1 MPQIFVV
8 GSINRDLVIYVD
20 GLPRPGETVFGER
33 FQQFPGG
40 KGANQAVAA
49 SRLGGDVHLV
59 GNVGSDAFGKEMR
72 DFLAGENIDTS
83 EIAILDTAPTGIA
96 LITVDSASENSI
108 VIVPGAN
115 MVWHTR
121 DLAHMKIGRGDIV
134 ICQFEIPLE
143 VIESV
148 FARAKKMG
156 ATTILN
162 PAPIKP
168 ATERILRNVDYLVAN
183 EVELEAFSGTTVNPG
198 DPTSVYAAMEKLRER
213 GPVAIVATLGPRG
226 ALLSGPAGRYEAKG
240 HNVNA
245 VDTTGAG
252 DCLIGGF
259 AAALAKSDSV
269 PHAIDFANK
278 AAAISVTR
286 RGAASSFP
294 MIAEVRK
301 ERNVG
306 LGSRK
311 EKVDKSNY

>member
-1 MPQIFVV
+1 MRKIYVV
-8 GSINRDLVIYVD
+8 GSINRDLVVYVD
-20 GLPRPGETVFGER
+20 RLPRAGETVFGNR

-108 VIVPGAN
+108 VVISGAN
-115 MVWHTR
+115 MVWDTR
-121 DLAHMKIGRGDIV
+121 DLVRMKMGRSDIV

-143 VIESV
+143 IIESV
-148 FARAKKMG
+148 FERAKEIG

-168 ATERILRNVDYLVAN
+168 ATERILKNVDYLVVN
-183 EVELEAFSGTTVNPG
+183 EVELEAFSGATVNP
-198 DPTSVYAAMEKLRER
+198 DESTSVYAAMEKLHEQ
-213 GPVAIVATLGPRG
+213 GPITIIATLGPRG
-226 ALLSGPAGRYEAKG
+226 ALVSGPTGRFETEGYK
-240 HNVNA
+240 VNA

-252 DCLIGGF
+252 DCFIGGF
-259 AAALAKSDSV
+259 AAALSKSSV
-269 PHAIDFANK
+269 PDAINFANK

-286 RGAASSFP
+286 RGAATSFP
-294 MIAEVRK
+294 TIAEVK
-301 ERNVG
+301 
-306 LGSRK
+306 
-311 EKVDKSNY
+311 

>member
-1 MPQIFVV
+1 MRKIFVV
-8 GSINRDLVIYVD
+8 GSINRDLVVYVD
-20 GLPRPGETVFGER
+20 GLPRPGETVFGDR

-59 GNVGSDAFGKEMR
+59 GNVGSDPFGKEMR

-83 EIAILDTAPTGIA
+83 EIAILDTASTGIA
-96 LITVDSASENSI
+96 LITVDSASENCI
-108 VIVPGAN
+108 VVVSGAN

-121 DLAHMKIGRGDIV
+121 DLAHIKINPSDIV
-134 ICQFEIPLE
+134 VCQFEIPLE
-143 VIESV
+143 TIESI
-148 FARAKKMG
+148 FERSKKIG

-168 ATERILRNVDYLVAN
+168 AMERILKNVDYLVVN
-183 EVELEAFSGTTVNPG
+183 EVELEVNPD
-198 DPTSVYAAMEKLRER
+198 DPTSVYAAMGKLHER

-226 ALLSGPAGRYEAKG
+226 ALLSGPIGRYEAKG
-240 HNVNA
+240 HKVNA

-252 DCLIGGF
+252 DCFIGGF
-259 AAALAKSDSV
+259 ASALAKSNSIPD
-269 PHAIDFANK
+269 AINFANK

-294 MIAEVRK
+294 MVAEVR
-301 ERNVG
+301 R
-306 LGSRK
+306 LRLAS
-311 EKVDKSNY
+311 SL

>member
-1 MPQIFVV
+1 MRKIYVV

-20 GLPRPGETVFGER
+20 ELPRVGETVFGKR
-33 FQQFPGG
+33 FRQFPGG

-49 SRLGGDVHLV
+49 SRLGGDVHLI

-108 VIVPGAN
+108 VVVSGAN
-115 MVWHTR
+115 TVWHTR
-121 DLAHMKIGRGDIV
+121 DLTRMKMGRSDIV

-143 VIESV
+143 IIELV
-148 FARAKKMG
+148 FERAKKIG

-168 ATERILRNVDYLVAN
+168 VTERMLRNVNYLVVN
-183 EVELEAFSGTTVNPG
+183 EVELEALSGATVNAD
-198 DPTSVYAAMEKLRER
+198 DPTSVYTAMRKLLKR
-213 GPVAIVATLGPRG
+213 GPPAIVATLGPRG
-226 ALLSGPAGRYEAKG
+226 ALVSGPTGIYETQG
-240 HNVNA
+240 HKVNA

-252 DCLIGGF
+252 DCFIGGF

-269 PHAIDFANK
+269 SDAIDFANK
-278 AAAISVTR
+278 AAAVSVTR

-294 MIAEVRK
+294 TVAEVGKAAQRSIRVK
-301 ERNVG
+301 GKRG
-306 LGSRK
+306 G
-311 EKVDKSNY
+311 